1 MNPKIKSLLFFMAFV
16 ATAVYYHQFKQE
28 LIADAHWVEKEGYS
42 REAQEAQVLS
52 TAHVHNRP

>member
-28 LIADAHWVEKEGYS
+28 LTAASRLVEKEGQS
-42 REAQEAQVLS
+42 METQEAQALFS
-52 TAHVHNRP
+52 AHVHNRS